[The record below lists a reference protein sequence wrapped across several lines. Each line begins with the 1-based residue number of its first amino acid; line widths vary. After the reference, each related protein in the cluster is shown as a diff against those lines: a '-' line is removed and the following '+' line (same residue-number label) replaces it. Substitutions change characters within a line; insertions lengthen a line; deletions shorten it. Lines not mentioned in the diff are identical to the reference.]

1 MKKTLTVNLG
11 GTVFHIDEDAYELL
25 DKYLSNLR
33 IHFKKEE
40 GSDEIMNDFE
50 SRISELLNERIRLGY
65 EVITLEQVED
75 VIKRMGKPEEIFGEE
90 KFSEEEKKEEYKV
103 KIETTAKKRFF
114 RNPDDRILGG
124 IASGLA
130 AYMDWDPTAVRLVI
144 LLLTFFLLGP
154 VAVITYII
162 LWLIVPTANTAAE
175 KLQMRGESVT
185 IENIGKTVTD
195 GFEKVS
201 ADVNNYINSGKPRT
215 SVQKF
220 GDGFVNVI
228 GFIIKVLGILV
239 AIVLLPP
246 VLLVLFVLVVV
257 LFAIIIGLIG
267 GGIGLLGGGIGAAFG
282 GLLPFMDW
290 NMMGNYPEG
299 ALIAA
304 TIASILVIGIPVIA
318 VGYLIGIQLFK
329 WKPMSTSAK
338 WILLVLWLISLAATI
353 VLGINFGLPVIDN
366 YGWHW
371 NHFNPVRYIRFW

>member
-50 SRISELLNERIRLGY
+50 SRISELLGERIRLGY
-65 EVITLEQVED
+65 EVITVEQVED
-75 VIKRMGKPEEIFGEE
+75 VIKRMGRPEDIFGEE
-90 KFSEEEKKEEYKV
+90 TFAEETKEEYRAKT
-103 KIETTAKKRFF
+103 EETAKKRFF

-124 IASGLA
+124 LAGGLA
-130 AYMDWDPTAVRLVI
+130 AYMDWDPTVVRLVI

-154 VAVITYII
+154 FSVVAYII
-162 LWLIVPTANTAAE
+162 LWLIVPEANTAAE

-195 GFEKVS
+195 TFEKVS
-201 ADVNNYINSGKPRT
+201 TNVNNYVNSGKPRT
-215 SVQKF
+215 AAQKF
-220 GDGFVNVI
+220 GDGFVNII
-228 GFIIKVLGILV
+228 GFIIKVLGVLV

-246 VLLVLFVLVVV
+246 VLLILFVLVVV

-267 GGIGLLGGGIGAAFG
+267 GGIGLLGGGIGAVFG
-282 GLLPFMDW
+282 GIPFMDW
-290 NMMGNYPEG
+290 NMAGNYPEG

-304 TIASILVIGIPVIA
+304 TIASILIIGIPVIA
-318 VGYLIGIQLFK
+318 LGYLIGIQLFK
-329 WKPMSTSAK
+329 WKPIPASAK
-338 WILLVLWLISLAATI
+338 WILLLLWLVSLAVTI
-353 VLGINFGLPVIDN
+353 VLGANFGLPLIDQH
-366 YGWHW
+366 GWHW
-371 NHFNPVRYIRFW
+371 NNFNPVRHIHIW

>member
-40 GSDEIMNDFE
+40 GSDEIMTDFE
-50 SRISELLNERIRLGY
+50 ARISELLNERIRMGY

-90 KFSEEEKKEEYKV
+90 SFTEEAKEEYKV
-103 KIETTAKKRFF
+103 KIETTAKKRLF

-124 IASGLA
+124 VAGGLA
-130 AYMDWDPTAVRLVI
+130 AYMGWDPTAVRIALI
-144 LLLTFFLLGP
+144 LLTFFQ
-154 VAVITYII
+154 ITIPIYII
-162 LWLIVPTANTAAE
+162 LWLIVPVANTAAE

-195 GFEKVS
+195 GFDKVS

-215 SVQKF
+215 ALQKF
-220 GDGFVNVI
+220 GDGFVSVI
-228 GFIIKVLGILV
+228 GFIIKVLGILI
-239 AIVLLPP
+239 AIALLPP
-246 VLLVLFVLVVV
+246 VLLVLFVLVIV

-282 GLLPFMDW
+282 GIMPFMDW
-290 NMMGNYPEG
+290 NAIGTYPEG
-299 ALIAA
+299 ALIIA
-304 TIASILVIGIPVIA
+304 TIATILVIGIPVVA
-318 VGYLIGIQLFK
+318 LGYLIGVQLFK
-329 WKPMSTSAK
+329 WKAMGTSAK
-338 WILLVLWLISLAATI
+338 WVLLVLWLIALALTI
-353 VLGINFGLPVIDN
+353 VLGFHYGLPVIDHH
-366 YGWHW
+366 GWHW
-371 NHFNPVRYIRFW
+371 SSFHPARYIGFW

>member
-50 SRISELLNERIRLGY
+50 IRISELLNERIRMGY

-90 KFSEEEKKEEYKV
+90 TFTEEAKEEYKV
-103 KIETTAKKRFF
+103 KIETTAKRRLF

-124 IASGLA
+124 VSGGLA
-130 AYMDWDPTAVRLVI
+130 AYMGWDPTAVRI
-144 LLLTFFLLGP
+144 AWILLTFFQ
-154 VAVITYII
+154 ITIPIYII
-162 LWLIVPTANTAAE
+162 LWLIVPLANTAAE

-201 ADVNNYINSGKPRT
+201 ADVNDYINSGKPRT
-215 SVQKF
+215 AMQKF
-220 GDGFVNVI
+220 GDGFVSVI
-228 GFIIKVLGILV
+228 GFIIKVLGVLI
-239 AIVLLPP
+239 AIALLPP
-246 VLLVLFVLVVV
+246 VLLVLFILVVV

-267 GGIGLLGGGIGAAFG
+267 GGIGLLGGGVGAAFG
-282 GLLPFMDW
+282 GIMPFMDW
-290 NMMGNYPEG
+290 NTIGTYPEG
-299 ALIAA
+299 ALIIA
-304 TIASILVIGIPVIA
+304 TIASILAIGIPLVA
-318 VGYLIGIQLFK
+318 LGYLIGVQVFK
-329 WKPMSTSAK
+329 WKAMAPSAK
-338 WILLVLWLISLAATI
+338 WVLLVLWLIALALTI
-353 VLGINFGLPVIDN
+353 VLGINYGLPVIDHH
-366 YGWHW
+366 GWHW
-371 NHFNPVRYIRFW
+371 NSFHPLRRISFW

>member
-50 SRISELLNERIRLGY
+50 IRISELLNERIRLGY

-75 VIKRMGKPEEIFGEE
+75 VIKRMGKPEEIFGED
-90 KFSEEEKKEEYKV
+90 FSEETKNEEYKV
-103 KIETTAKKRFF
+103 KIETNAKKRFF

-130 AYMDWDPTAVRLVI
+130 AYMGWDPTVVRLVI
-144 LLLTFFLLGP
+144 LFLTFFLLGP
-154 VAVITYII
+154 LTVVAYII
-162 LWLIVPTANTAAE
+162 LWLIVPTATTAAE

-201 ADVNNYINSGKPRT
+201 ADVNNYMNSGKPRT
-215 SVQKF
+215 AIQKF
-220 GDGFVNVI
+220 GDEFVSVI
-228 GFIIKVLGILV
+228 GFVIKVLGILL

-246 VLLVLFVLVVV
+246 VLLVLFILVIV

-267 GGIGLLGGGIGAAFG
+267 GGIGLLGGGIGTAFG
-282 GLLPFMDW
+282 SFLPFMDW
-290 NMMGNYPEG
+290 NMIGNYPEG
-299 ALIAA
+299 ALIVAM
-304 TIASILVIGIPVIA
+304 IASILVIGIPVVA

-329 WKPMSTSAK
+329 WSAMSTPTK
-338 WILLVLWLISLAATI
+338 WILLVLWLISLAVTI

-366 YGWHW
+366 HGWHW
-371 NHFNPVRYIRFW
+371 NSFNPARYIRFW

>member
-50 SRISELLNERIRLGY
+50 IRISELLNERIRMGY

-90 KFSEEEKKEEYKV
+90 TFTEEAKEEYKV
-103 KIETTAKKRFF
+103 KIETTAKRRLF

-124 IASGLA
+124 VSGGLA
-130 AYMDWDPTAVRLVI
+130 AYMGWDPTAVRI
-144 LLLTFFLLGP
+144 AWILLTFFQ
-154 VAVITYII
+154 ITIPIYII
-162 LWLIVPTANTAAE
+162 LWLIVPLANTAAE

-201 ADVNNYINSGKPRT
+201 ADVNDYINSGKPRT
-215 SVQKF
+215 AMQKF
-220 GDGFVNVI
+220 GDGFVSVI
-228 GFIIKVLGILV
+228 GFIIKVLGVLI
-239 AIVLLPP
+239 AIALLPP
-246 VLLVLFVLVVV
+246 VLLVLFILVVV

-267 GGIGLLGGGIGAAFG
+267 GSIGLLGGGIGSAFG
-282 GLLPFMDW
+282 GIMPFMDW
-290 NMMGNYPEG
+290 NTIGSYPEG
-299 ALIAA
+299 ALIIA
-304 TIASILVIGIPVIA
+304 TIASILAIGIPLVA
-318 VGYLIGIQLFK
+318 LGYLIGVQLFK
-329 WKPMSTSAK
+329 WKAMTTSAK
-338 WILLVLWLISLAATI
+338 WVLLVLWLIALALTI
-353 VLGINFGLPVIDN
+353 VLGINYGLPVIDN
-366 YGWHW
+366 HGWHW
-371 NHFNPVRYIRFW
+371 NSFHPLRRISFW